1 LLEPTAA
8 LKERVALPEE
18 LGVDRVVVE
27 VLAMYALVDYHVFL
41 VDLFLLVD
49 LSCDLILDVFV
60 HE

>member
-1 LLEPTAA
+1 MLEPTAA
-8 LKERVALPEE
+8 LKERVALPEQ

-41 VDLFLLVD
+41 VDLFLLVY

>member
-1 LLEPTAA
+1 MLEPTAA
-8 LKERVALPEE
+8 LKERVALPEQ
-18 LGVDRVVVE
+18 LDVDRVVVE

-41 VDLFLLVD
+41 VDLLLLVD

>member
-1 LLEPTAA
+1 MLEPTAA

>member
-8 LKERVALPEE
+8 LKERVALPEQ
-18 LGVDRVVVE
+18 LDVDRVVVE

-41 VDLFLLVD
+41 VDLLLLVD

>member
-1 LLEPTAA
+1 MLEPTTA
-8 LKERVALPEE
+8 LKERVALPEQ

-41 VDLFLLVD
+41 VDLLLLVD

>member
-8 LKERVALPEE
+8 LKERVALPEQ

>member
-1 LLEPTAA
+1 MLEPTAA
-8 LKERVALPEE
+8 LKERVALPEQ